1 MKNTFGKILL
11 AFGFLTLLPSVSFCG
26 EVSDEERIVTMGGA
40 VTETVF
46 ALGAGNKVIACD
58 RSSLYPP
65 QVRQLPQVGVVMS
78 ISPEGVLAMNPT
90 LILTSSR
97 IGPEAAAKQLRE
109 SGVPYVQI
117 PVLTNADHLYKGIG
131 DIGKAINKKAEA
143 EKLIATIRGQLAE
156 AKKLGEN
163 RKPPKVIFLVGHGA
177 QPMATGSD
185 TQANAIITLAG
196 GKNCFSDFSGS
207 KPISEEAV
215 LEMQP
220 DFILLSVMS
229 GEGRDETDSRKAL
242 TQMGF
247 KNLDALSHTRVV
259 TLDTSYFLSMG
270 PRTGEAAVALAKIF
284 FSENKE

>member
-1 MKNTFGKILL
+1 MLPLALLSDDKI
-11 AFGFLTLLPSVSFCG
+11 A
-26 EVSDEERIVTMGGA
+26 EERIVTMGGA

-46 ALGAGNKVIACD
+46 ALGAGDKVIACD
-58 RSSLYPP
+58 RSSFYPP
-65 QVRQLPQVGVVMS
+65 QVRNLPQVGVVMS
-78 ISPEGVLAMNPT
+78 ISPEGVLAMNPS

-109 SGVPYVQI
+109 SGVPYLQI
-117 PVLTNADHLYKGIG
+117 PVLTTAENLCDSIRS
-131 DIGKAINKKAEA
+131 IGKAIKKEKEA
-143 EKLIATIRGQLAE
+143 ENLVEKIKDQLAE

-163 RKPPKVIFLVGHGA
+163 RTSPKVIFLVGHGA
-177 QPMATGSD
+177 QPIATGSE

-196 GKNCFSDFSGS
+196 GKNCFADFRGS
-207 KPISEEAV
+207 KPVSEEAV

-220 DFILLSVMS
+220 DFILLSVMN

-242 TQMGF
+242 IQMGF
-247 KNLDALSHTRVV
+247 KNLDSLSNTRVV

-284 FSENKE
+284 FTENKK